1 MKRSL
6 AVLVLMVMA
15 ASLVGLEG
23 PAEAASSPVGNWVKK
38 SGGSSKATMT
48 LTIEEWSPGKAK
60 LTWRIADSK
69 MVLTLVS
76 PLDGSPAPLL
86 VDGKPTGETM
96 SITVVDKHH
105 AVTTLKMNG
114 KPFGASKSTFSEDF
128 NTMTVDNDVST
139 SVGGNAAGKTTEV
152 WVRK

>member
-1 MKRSL
+1 
-6 AVLVLMVMA
+6 
-15 ASLVGLEG
+15 
-23 PAEAASSPVGNWVKK
+23 
-38 SGGSSKATMT
+38 
-48 LTIEEWSPGKAK
+48 
-60 LTWRIADSK
+60 